1 MHYRNSVLVIEKD
14 IFREIPCDKKVYIDS
29 NFRIAGK
36 EEKSGYVKLNEENRS
51 IELNMNGEI
60 FTLKNDGIQEY
71 SYDKDIKLMHLI
83 NERAAFVTKD
93 FSYITI
99 GSYKHHNI
107 YLKNCNNISLR
118 IEKGQLFNFEN
129 NTIYINGKRNEENII
144 FLNDNDMIFINGLKI
159 TYYKDSLLIEGNNE
173 LYETNLFECD
183 TEEVKFQGFP
193 EYKRSPRIIKKSP
206 EDTIEFKKPPGKVER
221 RKGQLARIIVPP
233 IVMMI
238 ITVAISFIARRGIY
252 VIMSIAGTSMSA
264 IFSLTSY
271 ISDKKES
278 IRKNKLRKEVY
289 ERYLLDLRK
298 ELDELRKSQIEALRY
313 QNPTLKE
320 IDNMTKYYSSRIYER
335 TYTDEDFLNISI
347 GQANV
352 EPSYNMKISND
363 SIEMERDDLLEE
375 SKRIYTE
382 FNIVNNMPITVDLK
396 KAHLGIVGE
405 KKYVQEQLNIIFAQL
420 TLFQSY
426 NDLEIIL
433 IHNEKY
439 RDDFSWLR
447 WYPHFKISA
456 INVRG
461 LIDTERIRDQV
472 LGNIAKILKDRDM
485 KLSEKKEKIK
495 FLPHYLF
502 VIDDPSLIM
511 NHSIMQ
517 YLQKYDSNLGIS
529 IIYTSELKANLPEN
543 IRTVLTLDNYEEGT
557 LVINEGVL
565 LNKKIKLNHVD
576 IELENLSR
584 RLSCLNHVKG
594 IFNQIPDSIT
604 FFEMYKVK
612 GPKELGIENRWERN
626 NAYKTLAV
634 PLGVRGKDDYV
645 NLNLHEKAHGPHGLV
660 AGTTGSGKSEI
671 VQSYILSLAVNFHPY
686 EVGFL
691 LIDYKGGGMA
701 GLFKNLPHLLGT
713 ITNLDGS
720 ESMRAMA
727 SIKSELARR
736 QQIFND
742 YGVNHINQYSKLF
755 KDGKAD
761 EPIPHLFLI
770 SDEFAELKKEQ
781 PEFMSELVSAARI
794 GRSLGIHLILATQKP
809 SGVVDDQIWSNSKFK
824 LALKVQNE
832 SDSNEVIKTPDAA
845 KITQPGRAYLQ
856 VGNNEIYEL
865 FQSAWSGAA
874 YHDKEEDNSIDNRV
888 YLINQMGQGELL
900 NNDLSA
906 GIDDLK
912 IKETE
917 LDVCVDYMHKLF
929 DSYNLKGVKKPW
941 LPPLKTK
948 IVSPYINEDSIEDVN
963 GFDKLDTNVAI
974 GIVDM
979 PEIQVQNEYKL
990 NFVKDGNF
998 IIFSSSGFGKTTTLT
1013 TIILSLAFKNSP
1025 NNLQFFILD
1034 LGNSGLISMKDIPH
1048 TRDYIKFDD
1057 GIKFAKFCKVIEEE
1071 AKKRKRLFGEC
1082 SAANFSMYNELN
1094 EEKLPAIFIVIDNY
1108 DAIKELSAEAEDF
1121 ILKMTRDGAGIG
1133 IFTIITASRQNSVRF
1148 AVLNNFKNKI
1158 AHYLFDETEMNTTI
1172 GRSAYKISDIPGRAM
1187 VKVDNVSVMQ
1197 VYTSV
1202 GFENEIDYTNKI
1214 RGIVDKMQNLYTG
1227 EEIEGIRMLPEV
1239 LSLDKLK
1246 EFARGNKDKK
1256 KIAVGLDSE
1265 DVMTQYLEMNGGIKL
1280 IIGGQQTGKTNILKI
1295 ILSQHNDIETY
1306 LIDSKNADLYT
1317 YKNDVNSYISSEDD
1331 IRTLMD
1337 RLQEIIDIRH
1347 KDFEDKRNNEEDLIP
1362 KIFYSSLPAVIVLID
1377 DCDNFISQVNLIK
1390 DISIKNLIEESIN
1403 CGITFVATTQASG
1416 LKGYD
1421 DITKMFKSSINA
1433 VILGNPNDQ
1442 TIIPTYVKGA
1452 KAIADIGYLYSK
1464 GIIKPVKIPKV
1475 NNK

>member
-1 MHYRNSVLVIEKD
+1 MHYKNSLLVIEKD
-14 IFREIPCDKKVYIDS
+14 IFREIPCDKRVYIDKD
-29 NFRIAGK
+29 FRIVNREDEAGHLSFNK
-36 EEKSGYVKLNEENRS
+36 ENSN
-51 IELNMNGEI
+51 IELYINGTRLILKDDEI
-60 FTLKNDGIQEY
+60 QKY
-71 SYDKDIKLMHLI
+71 PYDKNIKLMHLI
-83 NERAAFVTKD
+83 NERAAFITKEVNH
-93 FSYITI
+93 ITI
-99 GSYKHHNI
+99 GTSEN
-107 YLKNCNNISLR
+107 NNIHIKNSDKLSLI
-118 IEKGQLFNFEN
+118 IEKNQLFNLEQSS
-129 NTIYINGKRNEENII
+129 IYINGKLNKENVA
-144 FLNDNDMIFINGLKI
+144 FLNEDDMIFINGLKI
-159 TYYKDSLLIEGNNE
+159 TYYNTSLLIEGNKA
-173 LYETNLFECD
+173 LYETDLFECD
-183 TEEVKFQGFP
+183 TEQIKFEGFP
-193 EYKRSPRIIKKSP
+193 EYKRSPRIIKKCP
-206 EDTIEFKKPPGKVER
+206 EDTVEFKKPPNKVER
-221 RKGQLARIIVPP
+221 RKGQLARILVPP

-298 ELDELRKSQIEALRY
+298 ELNELRKRQIEALRY

-347 GQANV
+347 GQADAD
-352 EPSYNMKISND
+352 PSYNMKISND

-433 IHNEKY
+433 VHNEKY

-472 LGNIAKILKDRDM
+472 LGNISKILKEREM

-502 VIDDPSLIM
+502 VIDEPSLIM

-517 YLQKYDSNLGIS
+517 YLQRYDSNLGIS

-543 IRTVLTLDNYEEGT
+543 IRTVITLDNYEEGT
-557 LVINEGVL
+557 LVINEGALV
-565 LNKKIKLNHVD
+565 NKKIKLNHVD

-584 RLSCLNHVKG
+584 RLSCIDHVKG
-594 IFNQIPDSIT
+594 MFNQIPDSIT
-604 FFEMYKVK
+604 FFEMYKVN
-612 GPKELGIENRWERN
+612 GPRELGIENRWKKN
-626 NAYKTLAV
+626 QAYKTLAV
-634 PLGVRGKDDYV
+634 PLGVRGKEDYV

-701 GLFKNLPHLLGT
+701 GLFKDLPHLLGT

-742 YGVNHINQYSKLF
+742 YGVNHINQYNKLF
-755 KDGKAD
+755 KNGEAD

-845 KITQPGRAYLQ
+845 KITQAGRAYLQ

-874 YHDKEEDNSIDNRV
+874 YQDKEEDNSIDNRV
-888 YLINQMGQGELL
+888 YLVNQMGQGELL
-900 NNDLSA
+900 NNDLSR
-906 GIDDLK
+906 GTDDLK
-912 IKETE
+912 LKATE
-917 LDVCVDYMHKLF
+917 LDVCVDYMNKLF
-929 DSYNLKGVKKPW
+929 SSYNIEGVRKPW
-941 LPPLKTK
+941 LPPLSTK
-948 IVSPYINEDSIEDVN
+948 IVSPYINEDLIGDVSE
-963 GFDKLDTNVAI
+963 FKQLDTCAAI
-974 GIVDM
+974 GVIDI
-979 PEIQVQNEYKL
+979 PEMQAQNEYKL

-1013 TIILSLAFKNSP
+1013 TIILSLAVKNSP
-1025 NNLQFFILD
+1025 ENLQFFILD
-1034 LGNSGLISMKDIPH
+1034 LGNSGLIAMKDLPH

-1057 GIKFAKFCKVIEEE
+1057 GVKFNKFCKLIEEE
-1071 AKKRKRLFGEC
+1071 AKKRKRLFGEA
-1082 SAANFSMYNELN
+1082 SVANFSMYNEVSK
-1094 EEKLPAIFIVIDNY
+1094 EKLPAIFIVIDNY
-1108 DAIKELSAEAEDF
+1108 DAIKEVSMEAEEF
-1121 ILKMTRDGAGIG
+1121 LLRITRDGAGIG
-1133 IFTIITASRQNSVRF
+1133 IFTIVTASRQNAVRF
-1148 AVLNNFKNKI
+1148 AILNNFKNKI
-1158 AHYLFDETEMNTTI
+1158 SHYLFDETEMNTTI

-1202 GFENEIDYTNKI
+1202 EFNDEIEYTNKI
-1214 RGIVDKMQNLYTG
+1214 LGIVDKMRNSYTG
-1227 EEIEGIRMLPEV
+1227 DEIEGIRMLPEV

-1256 KIAVGLDSE
+1256 KIPIGLDAE
-1265 DVMTQYLEMNGGIKL
+1265 DVMTQYIEMNGGIKL
-1280 IIGGQQTGKTNILKI
+1280 VIGGQQTGKTNILKI
-1295 ILSQHNDIETY
+1295 ILSQHNNIETY
-1306 LIDSKNADLYT
+1306 LVDSKNSDLYV
-1317 YKNDVNSYISSEDD
+1317 YKNDVNKYISSADE
-1331 IRTLMD
+1331 IKALMEK
-1337 RLQEIIDIRH
+1337 LQEIIDVRH
-1347 KDFEDKRNNEEDLIP
+1347 EAFEDKRKTEEDLIP
-1362 KIFYSSLPAVIVLID
+1362 KIFYTSLDPVIVLID

-1390 DISIKNLIEESIN
+1390 EIPIKNLIEEAAN
-1403 CGITFVATTQASG
+1403 VGTTFIATVQASG

-1421 DITKMFKSSINA
+1421 DITKMFKGAINA

-1452 KAIADIGYLYSK
+1452 KAVMDIGYLYNRGQAK
-1464 GIIKPVKIPKV
+1464 AIKIPKV
-1475 NNK
+1475 KS